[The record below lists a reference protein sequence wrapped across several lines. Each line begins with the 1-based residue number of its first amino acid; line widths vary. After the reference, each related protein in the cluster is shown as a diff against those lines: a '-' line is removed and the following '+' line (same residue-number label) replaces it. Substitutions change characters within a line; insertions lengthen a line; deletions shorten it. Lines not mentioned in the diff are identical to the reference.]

1 MDWFYIGAVIIVSG
15 AITVYVLYKDWQL
28 KRENASK
35 TLRIE
40 KAIGNAVSTVK
51 KFDDM
56 ADEHYGEGSI
66 PEHISSMRDDLERGY
81 RLLTG
86 DDE

>member
-1 MDWFYIGAVIIVSG
+1 MDWYYIAAVAIVGG

-28 KRENASK
+28 RRQDAGKQI
-35 TLRIE
+35 RIE
-40 KAIGNAVSTVK
+40 SAIGNTVSALE
-51 KFDDM
+51 KFDEM
-56 ADEHYGEGSI
+56 ADAHYGEGSI
-66 PEHISSMRDDLERGY
+66 PEHISSVRDDLERGY